1 MLTKE
6 KKKTSF
12 CDNFTLGQLSQWRS
26 KNCFS
31 RLITFLNL
39 FVESTFW
46 QRRCHSVNGRFGNV
60 LLCAKICI
68 IIYPL
73 QEASWQYKRFFLHVS
88 RTWNMTMIHKKY
100 AEFWCLDD
108 IHYSSSDT
116 NFFDKFIIVYHCLS
130 VNSAKLAHIASIFTN
145 IPLPSLFMY
154 LNVIVLESASVRV
167 LSLFNRTSNQS
178 IHGRLHSHYLAFRGL
193 HFKFSFRSFYY
204 L

>member
-1 MLTKE
+1 M
-6 KKKTSF
+6 
-12 CDNFTLGQLSQWRS
+12 
-26 KNCFS
+26 
-31 RLITFLNL
+31 
-39 FVESTFW
+39 
-46 QRRCHSVNGRFGNV
+46 NGRFGNV

-145 IPLPSLFMY
+145 IPLPSLFFIWMWLCWNLPVCGSY
-154 LNVIVLESASVRV
+154 PFSIGHPINPYMGDYTRITLPSEEIALQDFIQPRLYF
-167 LSLFNRTSNQS
+167 LSTAIQNFFKQFN
-178 IHGRLHSHYLAFRGL
+178 LDFSHFPPLTL
-193 HFKFSFRSFYY
+193 WCTKIINWN